1 MRGSGNGARLA
12 AAVTPPPWDLRKDEA
27 MTRSI
32 ARRRTIALAAV
43 IGALA
48 PAGVA
53 LAEPDTNIQ
62 KQGHRGLAFDDPDT
76 SIQKP
81 GHIAI
86 SRPLG
91 DA

>member
-1 MRGSGNGARLA
+1 MIS
-12 AAVTPPPWDLRKDEA
+12 
-27 MTRSI
+27 
-32 ARRRTIALAAV
+32 RRRTIALAAV
-43 IGALA
+43 IALLT

-62 KQGHRGLAFDDPDT
+62 KPGHSSLAVDSPDT
-76 SIQKP
+76 FIQKP
-81 GHIAI
+81 GHVSI